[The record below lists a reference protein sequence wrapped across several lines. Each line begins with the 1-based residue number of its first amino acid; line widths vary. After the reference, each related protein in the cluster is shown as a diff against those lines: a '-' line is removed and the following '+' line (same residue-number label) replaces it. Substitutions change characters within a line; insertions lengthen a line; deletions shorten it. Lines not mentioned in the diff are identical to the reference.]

1 MSYASPAE
9 PADPAAPDDFDIFAF
24 DPETSRHPQE
34 MYRALRA
41 SGPVVSIGP
50 MGHVLT
56 TKEAVLEA
64 FRQPEVFSSAAT
76 FDTLPLG
83 SVRPLIPLQIDPPEH
98 VKYRKILDPLFAP
111 RTMAELDAPV
121 AALVNDL
128 IDGFVDRGECD
139 FSAEFSVPLPSQVFL
154 TLLGLPLS
162 DLELFLKM
170 KDGIIRPDHVVGK
183 PREHPETVA
192 YQNQI
197 GTSVYDYFN
206 AVLDDREVERRDD
219 LLSRFLDAEVD
230 GQRLTREDILD
241 ICFLFFIAGLDT
253 VSASLDCFFGYLCEH
268 PDQRAQLVADPT
280 LVPSAVEE
288 LMRWESPVGGIA
300 RVAAV
305 DTEFYGCPIK
315 QGDMVSISIG
325 SIDTDETAIPD
336 AYEVRFDRDV
346 NPHNAFG
353 GGVHR
358 CLGSH
363 LARLELRVAL
373 REWHARIP
381 EYSVKPG
388 HELVYTP
395 AIRSL
400 DTFPMVFT
408 AR

>member
-1 MSYASPAE
+1 MSYSEPTSTSAE
-9 PADPAAPDDFDIFAF
+9 SAEGVELFSL
-24 DPETSRHPQE
+24 DPEANRHPQE
-34 MYRALRA
+34 TYRALRDTA
-41 SGPVVSIGP
+41 PVLSLDG

-56 TKEAVLEA
+56 TKEAAMEA
-64 FRQPEVFSSAAT
+64 FRLPELFSSAAT
-76 FDTLPLG
+76 VDVLAMG
-83 SVRPLIPLQIDPPEH
+83 AVRPLIPLQIDPPDH

-111 RTMAELDAPV
+111 RKMAALEAPV

-128 IDGFVDRGECD
+128 IDGFIERGEVD
-139 FSAEFSVPLPSQVFL
+139 FAQEFSIPMPTQVFL
-154 TLLGLPLS
+154 TLLGLPLA
-162 DLELFLKM
+162 DLDLFLAM

-183 PREHPETVA
+183 PRDDEETLA
-192 YQNQI
+192 YQNDI
-197 GTSVYDYFN
+197 GQSIYDYFN
-206 AVLDDREVERRDD
+206 RELDAREVERRDD
-219 LLSRFLDAEVD
+219 LLSGFLDAEVD

-268 PDQRAQLVADPT
+268 PEQRDQLVADPS

-288 LMRWESPVGGIA
+288 LLRWETPVGGIM
-300 RVAAV
+300 RVAAE
-305 DTEFYGCPIK
+305 DTELMGCPIHK
-315 QGDMVSISIG
+315 GDMVSISLG
-325 SIDTDETAIPD
+325 SVDTDEAALPD
-336 AYEVRFDRDV
+336 AYEVRFDREV

-373 REWHARIP
+373 REWHRRIP
-381 EYSVKPG
+381 EYAVQEG

-400 DTFPMVFT
+400 ETFPMVFT
-408 AR
+408 PR

>member
-1 MSYASPAE
+1 MSYTTDAESGAS
-9 PADPAAPDDFDIFAF
+9 DDFDIFNT

-41 SGPVVSIGP
+41 TAPVLSVPG
-50 MGHVLT
+50 MGHILT
-56 TKEAVLEA
+56 TKEAAHEC
-64 FRQPEVFSSAAT
+64 FRLPEVFSSAAT
-76 FDTLPLG
+76 DSILPMG
-83 SVRPLIPLQIDPPEH
+83 TIRPLIPLQIDPPDH

-111 RTMAELDAPV
+111 RHMAELEAPV
-121 AALVNDL
+121 AALVHER
-128 IDGFVDRGECD
+128 IDAFIDRGECD
-139 FSAEFSVPLPSQVFL
+139 FSTEFSVPLPSEVFL

-162 DLELFLKM
+162 DLATFLTM
-170 KDGIIRPDHVVGK
+170 KDGVIRPDHVVGK
-183 PREHPETVA
+183 RRDHPDTIA
-192 YQNQI
+192 YQNEVGASI
-197 GTSVYDYFN
+197 YAYFN
-206 AVLDDREVERRDD
+206 EVLDEREVERRND

-230 GQRLTREDILD
+230 GHRLTRNDILD
-241 ICFLFFIAGLDT
+241 VCFLFLIAGLDT

-268 PDQRAQLVADPT
+268 PEQRRQLVDDPS

-288 LMRWESPVGGIA
+288 LLRWESPVGGIA
-300 RVAAV
+300 RVAAQ
-305 DTEFYGCPIK
+305 DTELMGCPIK
-315 QGDMVSISIG
+315 RGEMVSISLG
-325 SIDTDETAIPD
+325 SVDTDEAALPD
-336 AYEVRFDRDV
+336 AYEVRFDREV

-373 REWHARIP
+373 REWHTRIP

-408 AR
+408 AS